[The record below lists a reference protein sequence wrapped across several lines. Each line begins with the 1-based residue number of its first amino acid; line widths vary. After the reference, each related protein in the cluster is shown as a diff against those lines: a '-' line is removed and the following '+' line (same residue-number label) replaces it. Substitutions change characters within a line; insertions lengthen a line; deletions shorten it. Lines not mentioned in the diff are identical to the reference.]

1 MEATMKFTP
10 SASIFSIMEDV
21 RQFSIQYQG
30 GANCIETFGCMNSL
44 FVTSGWGM
52 RGRDEI
58 VKARNE
64 IGRYALEKYGRKVKI
79 IRNRGHRL
87 WWTNLNDLR
96 CGFEIEMTEEEQD
109 AARAGAWNSQG
120 DVSVSANVE
129 RAVL

>member
-1 MEATMKFTP
+1 MEAAMNLTP
-10 SASIFSIMEDV
+10 SPSIFTIMADV
-21 RQFSIQYQG
+21 RAFAIQYQG
-30 GANCIETFGCMNSL
+30 GVNCIETFGCMNSL

-52 RGRDEI
+52 RGSDEI

-96 CGFEIEMTEEEQD
+96 CGFEIEMTEDEHT
-109 AARAGAWNSQG
+109 ATIAGAWNSQG
-120 DVSVSANVE
+120 DVSVAANGEGV
-129 RAVL
+129 VL